1 MRIDPNRV
9 GVISTF
15 ATPIAHYQIPEDKH
29 QELKDA
35 VRISLREYDTGKNSW
50 SANLFHYYQKNGEH
64 LLQDNDAP
72 IFDYFETWLK
82 ECYAD
87 FVIDLQGW
95 QSTQDAF
102 ITDCWVNI
110 TKANGSQVNHT
121 HANAFVSGTY
131 YLNMEGDCGD
141 IVFMNPAASPSRPY
155 IGFQQ
160 AKQTMFSNMSQN
172 GCAKERLLVLWPG
185 NICHYTMPTGE
196 NSTRVSISMNF
207 MPEVFTAGG
216 YNFKVSRE

>member
-1 MRIDPNRV
+1 MRIDPNRL
-9 GVISTF
+9 GVMPTF
-15 ATPIAHYQIPEDKH
+15 STPIAQYGLPEDKH

-35 VRISLREYDTGKNSW
+35 VRESLRNCGGK
-50 SANLFHYYQKNGEH
+50 SAWHPNLYHYYQKNGEH
-64 LLQDNDAP
+64 LLEDNDAP
-72 IFDYFETWLK
+72 IYDYFSTWLK
-82 ECYAD
+82 ECYSD
-87 FVIDLQGW
+87 FCLDVQGW
-95 QSTQDAF
+95 QSTQNAY

-110 TKANGSQVNHT
+110 TKPGGEQVIHT

-160 AKQTMFSNMSQN
+160 SKRTQFSNMSQN
-172 GCAKERLLVLWPG
+172 GCAKEGILLLWPG
-185 NICHYTMPTGE
+185 HISHYTERTEGE

-216 YNFKVSRE
+216 YNYKVIRE